1 MNFKNSS
8 LFLTTIALTFAATFP
23 ANANFSF
30 SDFNFHRHNNSATE
44 FHTTEYTNEDGSNA
58 GQGVN
63 AFQQFVREEASA
75 IDLDE
80 LNARRLDGTKLS
92 LIQDIEDLKVY
103 FIHEGAGYRNQ
114 LKIKTTGTTSTE
126 GLIFVDGSMGNSS
139 EQLQSGDYV
148 SLGEIKAG
156 STLDFSL
163 LANGYQNSSFYTYFA
178 GIDRNPDRIQHVM
191 AYQYQKDYL
200 VLAWEDLYEGGDKDY
215 NDIVFAIYIGEENLD
230 SIPEDLIGNQAPM
243 AVTDRVETPYGE
255 NILIDVMANDSDPD
269 GDTFTIEEVDG
280 FLSEG
285 TVVVQ
290 EGKVLYTPN
299 RGTSGN
305 DTFNYTIVDA
315 KGAEAST
322 AVTVIV
328 GEAPK
333 ITLYAD

>member
-8 LFLTTIALTFAATFP
+8 LFLTTIALTIAVTLP

-30 SDFNFHRHNNSATE
+30 SDFDFNRHNSPATK

-63 AFQQFVREEASA
+63 AFQQFVHEEASA

-80 LNARRLDGTKLS
+80 LNARRLDATKLS

-114 LKIKTTGTTSTE
+114 LKIKTTGTTTTE
-126 GLIFVDGSMGNSS
+126 GLIFVDGSMGNGSK
-139 EQLQSGDYV
+139 QLQSGDYV

-178 GIDRNPDRIQHVM
+178 GIDTNPDKLQHVM

-215 NDIVFAIYIGEENLD
+215 NDIVFAIYIGEQNLN
-230 SIPEDLIGNQAPM
+230 SIPVDPIGNRSPL
-243 AVTDRVETPYGE
+243 AVPDRVETPYGTS
-255 NILIDVMANDSDPD
+255 IVIDVMANDSDPD
-269 GDTFTIEEVDG
+269 GDTFNIDEVDG

-285 TVVVQ
+285 TVVVV
-290 EGKVLYTPN
+290 EGKVLYTPDS
-299 RGTSGN
+299 GISGN

-315 KGAEAST
+315 KGAKSST
-322 AVTVIV
+322 AVTVVV
-328 GEAPK
+328 GEAPE
-333 ITLYAD
+333 ITMYPD